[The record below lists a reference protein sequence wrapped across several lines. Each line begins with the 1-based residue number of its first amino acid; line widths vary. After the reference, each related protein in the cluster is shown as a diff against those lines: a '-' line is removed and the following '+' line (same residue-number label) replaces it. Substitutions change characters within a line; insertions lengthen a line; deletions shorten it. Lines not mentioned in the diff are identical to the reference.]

1 MYGKVKNEVE
11 KRGFLLKD
19 TLFSDMVELQLYVK
33 EEEVES
39 LSSYFIDFCEG
50 RIEIQLGEKEYMER
64 LVDCES

>member
-1 MYGKVKNEVE
+1 MRWK
-11 KRGFLLKD
+11 
-19 TLFSDMVELQLYVK
+19 K
-33 EEEVES
+33 EDES